1 MSLEELRVITIV
13 YVSAL
18 VPLIIY
24 FYKKDKI
31 PIWVPSIYLG
41 AFLACALGWELWF
54 TYGWI
59 EGDPVNLRRSEIL
72 NQWIPIH
79 TNWLLNS
86 MADAGTISLGGLW
99 LMWRYSGKNY
109 QVFQQ
114 WNWAAFSILLV
125 WCITQNL
132 LVELF
137 LYYDQLSEGKL
148 LSWAP
153 LAPTGQFFNPLLF
166 EFNGRSVMLQTQLPW
181 LIMAPVLY
189 KTVIIMAGK
198 S

>member
-24 FYKKDKI
+24 CYKKDKI

-99 LMWRYSGKNY
+99 LMWRCSGKNY

-125 WCITQNL
+125 WCIAQNL

-189 KTVIIMAGK
+189 KTVIIMARK